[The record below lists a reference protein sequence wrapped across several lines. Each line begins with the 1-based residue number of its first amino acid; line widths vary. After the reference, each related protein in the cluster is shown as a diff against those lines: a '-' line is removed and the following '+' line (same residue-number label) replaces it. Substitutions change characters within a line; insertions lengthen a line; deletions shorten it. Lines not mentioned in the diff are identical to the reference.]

1 MVLAELSIGE
11 PVTERARIEILD
23 AAAACFMERGYDA
36 TSIDDVARR
45 VRATKGR
52 IYHHFSSKADLF
64 AHIFRFGMDM
74 NFAAIEPLRSMAGR
88 AVDIWTAMA
97 KVHTS
102 QMIVTQAYQRTVWE
116 GVEMHLRGAT
126 TPEQRSQLNEL
137 VEYRTQYGNIFR
149 ELIARARAEGDME
162 FENVSIA
169 NQLMF
174 MTLNSPIFWYSQR
187 PSEGERNIKDIVDQV
202 VAFALRGLGGR
213 TGH

>member
-1 MVLAELSIGE
+1 MILAEVGIVE
-11 PVTERARIEILD
+11 PVTEGARIEILD
-23 AAAACFMERGYDA
+23 AAAACFMERGYAA

-45 VRATKGR
+45 LRATKGR

-64 AHIFRFGMDM
+64 AQIFRHGMDM
-74 NFAAIEPLRSMAGR
+74 NFAAIEPCRTIEGP
-88 AVDIWTAMA
+88 AVEKWIAMA
-97 KVHTS
+97 RVHAT

-137 VEYRTQYGNIFR
+137 VEYRTKYGNIFR
-149 ELIARARAEGDME
+149 ELIARAKAEGDMD
-162 FENVSIA
+162 FENISIA

-187 PSEGERNIKDIVDQV
+187 PGERDRNIKDIVDQV

-213 TGH
+213 TRH